1 MKPLHLALAAALT
14 LCTTFV
20 RAAETNQT
28 PKFESRSLKDCL
40 RPAIKNGGFNLPGH
54 ILWCSSVIKVGDTYH
69 MFASEWPA
77 EFGLSGWTSH
87 SECVRAISTNLC
99 GPYTFQEVVLQ

>member
-14 LCTTFV
+14 LFTNLTLG
-20 RAAETNQT
+20 AETNNPA
-28 PKFESRSLKDCL
+28 PKLESRSLKDCL

-54 ILWCSSVIKVGDTYH
+54 ILWCSSIITLGHTYH

-77 EFGLSGWTSH
+77 QFGLSAWPSH
-87 SECVRAISTNLC
+87 SECVRATSTNL
-99 GPYTFQEVVLQ
+99 